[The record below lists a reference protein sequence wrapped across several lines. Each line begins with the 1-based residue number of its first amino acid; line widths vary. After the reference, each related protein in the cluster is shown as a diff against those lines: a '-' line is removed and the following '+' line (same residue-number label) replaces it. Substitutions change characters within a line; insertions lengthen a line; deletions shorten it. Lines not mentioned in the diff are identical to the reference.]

1 MGQKLIGEQRRARIL
16 ELLKQSSGP
25 LTGSELAQNAS
36 VSRQVI
42 VQDIALLKARNEP
55 IIPTSQGYIYHRLND
70 ASPVQVEQI
79 VACQHDAAHTE
90 SELLLMVDYGLSV
103 KNVIVEHALYG
114 EITAQL
120 QIRTR
125 KDVEAFMQ
133 KMRSSGA
140 SYLFELTG
148 GVHLHTLCAPS
159 QQMMDEGVA
168 ALREAGFLV
177 NEA

>member
-1 MGQKLIGEQRRARIL
+1 MGQKLIGEQRRTRIL
-16 ELLKQSSGP
+16 ELLKNGSDP
-25 LTGSELAQNAS
+25 LTGSELAQMAS

-55 IIPTSQGYIYHRLND
+55 IIPTSQGYIYHSLN
-70 ASPVQVEQI
+70 AAAPAMVEQI
-79 VACQHDAAHTE
+79 VACQHDGEQTQD
-90 SELLLMVDYGLSV
+90 ELLLMVDYGLSV

-120 QIRTR
+120 HIRTR

-148 GVHLHTLCAPS
+148 GVHLHTLSAPS
-159 QQMMDEGVA
+159 QQMMDEGIA
-168 ALREAGFLV
+168 ALRDAGLLVREA
-177 NEA
+177 